1 MSFNDSLSDMLARI
15 KNAHNANKTFTSC
28 YKSKLNLNV
37 LSVLKDEGY
46 KVTNLGKS
54 GSGPMYSFKHL
65 YRNISKYNNDDL
77 LVVIISGAPR
87 LDVEEKDYRLVFE
100 MFKDETIYS
109 NWKYESLLYA
119 LSKQQCKV
127 FAYFLSVEESYFK
140 TSLNDDR
147 YFCFSKGLADVS
159 WDEYVEE
166 ERLIHEASDDLNYR
180 INHLSEVNHEI
191 MYKQVTGFVEGNE
204 IPKFLK
210 NVYRGTYKKDEFVYD

>member
-1 MSFNDSLSDMLARI
+1 MIEKVTIYGDSFADPQWD
-15 KNAHNANKTFTSC
+15 
-28 YKSKLNLNV
+28 NV
-37 LSVLKDEGY
+37 HPTWYGLLKDEGY

-100 MFKDETIYS
+100 MFKDETIYG

-119 LSKQQCKV
+119 LSRQQCKV

-166 ERLIHEASDDLNYR
+166 ERSRDATDDQYYR
-180 INHLSEVNHEI
+180 ANHLSADNHII
-191 MYKQVTGFVEGNE
+191 MYQQIVNFINGKPIPSFLEG
-204 IPKFLK
+204 I
-210 NVYRGTYKKDEFVYD
+210 YRGTYNKDEFIYD

>member
-1 MSFNDSLSDMLARI
+1 MMIKRVTIYGDSFADPQWD
-15 KNAHNANKTFTSC
+15 
-28 YKSKLNLNV
+28 NV
-37 LSVLKDEGY
+37 HPTWYGLLKDEGY

-87 LDVEEKDYRLVFE
+87 LDVEEKDYRLAFE
-100 MFKDETIYS
+100 MFKDETIYG

-119 LSKQQCKV
+119 LSRQQCKV

-147 YFCFSKGLADVS
+147 YFCFSKGLVDVS

-191 MYKQVTGFVEGNE
+191 MYKQVTGFVDGRE

-210 NVYRGTYKKDEFVYD
+210 NVYKGTYNKDEFIYD